1 MRLSQIAINSVT
13 TKHAGLEEAL
23 DAYAGAG
30 FKNIEFVLTLVKDWL
45 AAGQSVADVR
55 AQLAARELRS
65 IGGFQTHV
73 VAFGD
78 ADTRSSNHAIH
89 LGNARL
95 IHELGGG
102 TLVVGTD
109 GPPQMSV
116 DALPVLADVLRGL
129 VVQMEGLN
137 VSMAIEFNWSPLVKS
152 FHSAVRVAELVDHKQ
167 FGVLW
172 DPAHYYTTVTKLDDL
187 KPEWVRWIK
196 HVHIDDM
203 RDQPGELSNCNADRV
218 LPGQGVIDLP
228 DMIGRLERGG
238 YNGFYSIE
246 LFNDEI
252 WRLPAAEAAR
262 QCFQSMHAL
271 CTDI

>member
-30 FKNIEFVLTLVKDWL
+30 FTHVEFVLPLVKDWL
-45 AAGQSVADVR
+45 AAGHTVADVR
-55 AQLAARELRS
+55 AQLAKRGLRS

-78 ADTRSSNHAIH
+78 AEARSANHAIH
-89 LGNARL
+89 LENARL

-109 GPPQMSV
+109 GPPQASV
-116 DALPVLADVLRGL
+116 DALSELADVLRGL
-129 VVQMEGLN
+129 VGQMEGLN

-152 FHSAVRVAELVDHKQ
+152 FHSAVCVAERVNHKQ

-203 RDQPGELSNCNADRV
+203 RDKPGELSNCNADRV

-246 LFNDEI
+246 LFNDDI
-252 WRLPAAEAAR
+252 WRLPADEAAR
-262 QCFQSMHAL
+262 QCYQSMRGL
-271 CTDI
+271 CADL

>member
-1 MRLSQIAINSVT
+1 MRLSQVAINSVT
-13 TKHAGLEEAL
+13 TKHAGLEDAL

-30 FKNIEFVLTLVKDWL
+30 FKNIEFVLPLVKDWL
-45 AAGQSVADVR
+45 AAGHTVADVR
-55 AQLAARELRS
+55 ALLSARGLRS

-78 ADTRSSNHAIH
+78 DAARAANHAIH
-89 LGNARL
+89 LENARL

-109 GPPQMSV
+109 GPSQPSV
-116 DALPVLADVLRGL
+116 EALPALADVLRGL
-129 VVQMEGLN
+129 VTQMGGLN

-152 FHSAVRVAELVDHKQ
+152 FHSAVRVAELVNHPQ

-172 DPAHYYTTVTKLDDL
+172 DPAHYYTTVTKLEDL
-187 KPEWVRWIK
+187 KSDWVRWIK

-203 RDQPGELSNCNADRV
+203 RNKPGELSHCNSDRV

-238 YNGFYSIE
+238 YRGYFSIE
-246 LFNDEI
+246 LFNDDI
-252 WRLPAAEAAR
+252 WRLPAADAAR
-262 QCFQSMHAL
+262 QCYQSMRAL
-271 CTDI
+271 CADQ